1 MSLQLS
7 SCFAV
12 GVALFLP
19 AQIVCQNTVELSVAA
34 AADLT
39 SLEPSLTT
47 AFEKT
52 NPAIRVRFA
61 NQASALLAQQIEN
74 GAPYDLFLSANALYI
89 DRLASSG
96 SLLSASVR
104 IYATGRLAALWKDEK
119 RHPLSDLAQNWV
131 RFVALPNPKL
141 APYGVAA
148 RQALEHAGLWK
159 EVQPKIVYGENVRQT
174 LQLFDSG
181 NADAVLTADSL
192 IQDRQPDLIPA
203 DWHQPIIQKAG
214 IVAASKKQGSAGI
227 FLNWLTGPAGQAILA
242 KFGFGP
248 P

>member
-1 MSLQLS
+1 MSLRLS
-7 SCFAV
+7 SCFAI
-12 GVALFLP
+12 GIILLIP
-19 AQIVCQNTVELSVAA
+19 GQIVCQNTELSGAA

-39 SLEPSLTT
+39 SLEPSLTS
-47 AFEKT
+47 AFEKA
-52 NPAIRVRFA
+52 NPTIKVRFA

-96 SLLSASVR
+96 NLVPASVR
-104 IYATGRLAALWKDEK
+104 VYATGRVAALWKDKK
-119 RHPLSDLAQNWV
+119 RHPLSELGQDWI

-148 RQALEHAGLWK
+148 QQALEHAGVWK
-159 EVQPKIVYGENVRQT
+159 RVQSKVVYGENVRQT

-192 IQDRQPDLIPA
+192 VHNRDAETIPA

-214 IVAASKKQGSAGI
+214 IVAASRKQVAAAT
-227 FLNWLTGPAGQAILA
+227 FLSWLTGPEGQAILA
-242 KFGFGP
+242 KFGLGP